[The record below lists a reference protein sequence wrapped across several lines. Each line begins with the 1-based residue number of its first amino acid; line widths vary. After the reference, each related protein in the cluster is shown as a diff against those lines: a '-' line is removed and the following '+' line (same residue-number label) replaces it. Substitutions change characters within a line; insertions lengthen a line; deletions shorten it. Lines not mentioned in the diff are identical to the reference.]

1 MNILIKMMAVS
12 GLAVASAAPVFAEAH
27 MVDPMTLTCADYSA
41 MDSAG
46 MMTATQ
52 QMDAMMAMTEEE
64 KTAAMAMTAEEKTAM
79 MAEMDTAMAAMT
91 DDEKTAATAT
101 TEASMAKLVEA
112 CKTMPDGT
120 VADAAKAAM

>member
-1 MNILIKMMAVS
+1 MNTLIKMVAAS
-12 GLAVASAAPVFAEAH
+12 GLVVASTLPAFSEAH
-27 MVDPMTLTCADYSA
+27 MIDPMTMTCADFSA
-41 MDSAG
+41 MDGTG

-91 DDEKTAATAT
+91 DDEKTAATAK
-101 TEASMAKLVEA
+101 TEASMTKMMEA